1 MGTAKKVSSDKFR
14 DKPIL
19 EQTGGPGRGRTF
31 ELSRDT
37 LRIGRTDDNE
47 IVMKSESVSRCHAY
61 LKRSMNG
68 DWIFQ
73 DNSSKNGI
81 LVNGERVFEA
91 RLNDG
96 DLLVVGDFTFRF
108 FAAHEQPMEKTT
120 PAAFIG
126 EEARKAPEKK
136 PAMPIKAP
144 PPKPLAPEFPPNLE
158 RFARKFEN
166 YSWVVGILL
175 GVAAGGGALWWRSYR
190 PVERPGALPVVQA
203 PTKAAEP
210 AAPAEPVT
218 KEDLRVNAPAA
229 RKPKSDIRDLKVYL
243 REGKNYL
250 NEGDK
255 ESAAVAFRFALVLD
269 PGNKEARAGLKAA
282 GVKVEPAKLAPA
294 KVAPVKEDRKPATDG
309 RKKAKVAELLKA
321 ATEAFQRRSYQDA
334 IDKAEQ
340 VRKIEIPGVTDYL
353 NEAKQIIDRAR
364 VKQKEDFEPFLDAAL
379 RKISEG
385 DFKGGAALCEEML
398 RTDRSYGAA
407 KECLAKALNG
417 MAGKG
422 VK

>member
-1 MGTAKKVSSDKFR
+1 MSTAKKVSSEKLR

-120 PAAFIG
+120 PAAFIAD
-126 EEARKAPEKK
+126 EVRKAPAPK
-136 PAMPIKAP
+136 PPPPAKTS
-144 PPKPLAPEFPPNLE
+144 PPKPLAVAFPPNLE

-175 GVAAGGGALWWRSYR
+175 GVAAGGGALWWRSHR
-190 PVERPGALPVVQA
+190 PVERPGALPVVQIPPRSVA
-203 PTKAAEP
+203 TPSTP
-210 AAPAEPVT
+210 EPVT

-243 REGKNYL
+243 REGKSYL
-250 NEGDK
+250 SEGDK

-269 PGNKEARAGLKAA
+269 PANKEARAGLKSA
-282 GVKVEPAKLAPA
+282 GVKVDPPKP
-294 KVAPVKEDRKPATDG
+294 APVKEERKPATDG

-321 ATEAFQRRSYQDA
+321 AMESFQRRSYQDA

-340 VRKIEIPGVTDYL
+340 ARKIEIPGVTDYL

-379 RKISEG
+379 KKIGEG

>member
-1 MGTAKKVSSDKFR
+1 VGTAKKVSSEKLR
-14 DKPIL
+14 EKPIL
-19 EQTGGPGRGRTF
+19 EQTGGAGRGRTF

-47 IVMKSESVSRCHAY
+47 IVMKSDSVSRCHAY

-120 PAAFIG
+120 PAAFIAG
-126 EEARKAPEKK
+126 EVRKSPAPKMPVKAKAPR
-136 PAMPIKAP
+136 
-144 PPKPLAPEFPPNLE
+144 PKPLTVAFPPD
-158 RFARKFEN
+158 FDGVARRLEN
-166 YSWVVGILL
+166 YSWIVGIAL
-175 GVAAGGGALWWRSYR
+175 GIVAGGAALWWRSNR
-190 PVERPGALPVVQA
+190 NVDRPGALPVVQA
-203 PTKAAEP
+203 PPKP
-210 AAPAEPVT
+210 ANVPVSTEQVT
-218 KEDLRVNAPAA
+218 KDDLRMATPNI

-250 NEGDK
+250 SEGDK

-269 PGNKEARAGLKAA
+269 PRNKEARAGLKSA
-282 GVKVEPAKLAPA
+282 GVKVDAAKAP
-294 KVAPVKEDRKPATDG
+294 PPKEERKPPTDG

-321 ATEAFQRRSYQDA
+321 AMESFQRRAYQDA
-334 IDKAEQ
+334 IVKAEQ

-379 RKISEG
+379 RKIGEG

-407 KECLAKALNG
+407 KECLAKALDG

-422 VK
+422 AK